1 MRPVL
6 ILLLLAACGGTPPGV
21 KPVPAGHSR
30 ADGIVTMASTGTIY
44 NPVSADWREAE
55 ARASRQCRGWGHPG
69 GSRFSGRRP
78 AASTTCT
85 AAAPAPPPPA
95 STAAPTA
102 EPQPSTIRSSG

>member
-69 GSRFSGRRP
+69 GSRFSGWQEACRVYDLHGRCTG
-78 AASTTCT
+78 ATTTRFYSCT
-85 AAAPAPPPPA
+85 D
-95 STAAPTA
+95 
-102 EPQPSTIRSSG
+102 G